1 MSDQMEPGPELDA
14 RLCELL
20 EPKPPGA
27 VPGWLFGN
35 LVLSTSSSMC
45 FWKWQTDWDYWRP
58 IPVSTDLGAT
68 GKAIEIL
75 EDYDLDLKIDHP
87 HDGETYV
94 ELQDWRLDS
103 PVHPIYCGLG
113 QDIPHAFS
121 LALVEA
127 LEARAEEQS

>member
-1 MSDQMEPGPELDA
+1 MTIETMKAGPELDA
-14 RLCELL
+14 RLCRLL
-20 EPKPPGA
+20 EPKPTGGA
-27 VPGWLFGN
+27 IEYREFWIPRRFCAGWVPAPL
-35 LVLSTSSSMC
+35 
-45 FWKWQTDWDYWRP
+45 
-58 IPVSTDLGAT
+58 STDLGAT
-68 GKAIEIL
+68 GKAIEML
-75 EDYDLDLKIDHP
+75 EDYDLDLTIYHP
-87 HDGETYV
+87 HDGETHV